1 MSLETV
7 VDDILADARQ
17 RAEEIRAAGEE
28 QASDIRAEAEADA
41 ADIIDEAKR
50 SVERSIEQER
60 EQQVSNANLEAKRM
74 RLEARRSVLEEVRE
88 TVETRIADL
97 DGPTREELTRAL
109 LESAATEFD
118 DPDSVSV
125 FGRSDDRDLIESL
138 VADYDGFEF
147 AGETECL
154 GGVIVESESTRIRV
168 NNTFDSVLADVWD
181 DSLTEISARLFNQ

>member
-17 RAEEIRAAGEE
+17 RAEEIRASGEE

-97 DGPTREELTRAL
+97 DGSTREELTQAL

-118 DPDSVSV
+118 ESDSVSV

-168 NNTFDSVLADVWD
+168 NNTFDSVLEDVWD